1 MITGV
6 ASALGV
12 VRVVLN
18 DRYNNHIHV
27 SWCTFLAGGG
37 ENSAGLQRAE
47 DVAEGEWRKA
57 LGKRKEVEQ
66 ERFNYVLG
74 R

>member
-27 SWCTFLAGGG
+27 SWCTFLMDLFLVYI
-37 ENSAGLQRAE
+37 S
-47 DVAEGEWRKA
+47 V
-57 LGKRKEVEQ
+57 
-66 ERFNYVLG
+66 YVPD
-74 R
+74 